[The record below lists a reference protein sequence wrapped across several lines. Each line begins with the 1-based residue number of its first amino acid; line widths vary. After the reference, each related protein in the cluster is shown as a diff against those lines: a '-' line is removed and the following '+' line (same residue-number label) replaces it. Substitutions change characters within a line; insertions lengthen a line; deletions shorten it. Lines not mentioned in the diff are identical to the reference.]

1 MRFAEVVI
9 NRPSKKLDRTFT
21 YEIPPALAQI
31 DVGWRVIVPFAG
43 GWEEGIVCDVTD
55 RLPDYDVKEIH
66 SGVGTEAWFT
76 PEMMALAQMIA
87 RYYVCTRL
95 TALRLFMMS
104 SVPVRAKPGRRL
116 TAEGR
121 RLYPDLSALPQ
132 EVPYWEAHL
141 PVSELT
147 ANEWETADVPTMTLP
162 FPWERVFTACK
173 GVTAEQLKNRR
184 RQRELY
190 EFLCHYGPQSA
201 QILHGAG
208 FSASLRRD
216 AETNGL
222 ISSEEKIAIPHLP
235 QAEPLPELPLTDEQA
250 QAVHA
255 ITDAQAQEKDEIF
268 LLHGVT
274 GSGKTE
280 VYIRAAQK
288 AVQAGKSVLILVP
301 EIALTPQMT
310 ARFSA
315 HFGNRVVY
323 AHSGVSL
330 GDRYAN
336 WWRIRHGEADVV
348 IGARSALFLPHRRLG
363 LIVVDEEYDI
373 SYKQEDS
380 PRYHARRLA
389 ETLGKLHHAPVVLGA
404 ATPAIT
410 TYHRSEQGEI
420 RRLTLSHRIGHVPL
434 PQIEVADMRSE
445 LETGNHSI
453 LSRPLQSVL
462 AGVLH
467 DKKQAILLLNRRG
480 YATYILC
487 RQCGYVADCPRCE
500 RPLTYHLN
508 GQQLRCHH
516 CECNYPVPRECPECH
531 SRYIK
536 FLGIG
541 TQKAQT
547 LLTRIFP
554 QARIVRLDR
563 DTMGNQEKLTAMLH
577 AFHDGVGDILLGTQL
592 VAKGH
597 DLPNVRAVGI
607 LSVDNLLNLPDY
619 TAAERTFSLLT
630 QAAGRAGR
638 KEVQGEVVLQTY
650 HPEHYAVRHA
660 RTHDYRGF
668 YDEEIQYR
676 QALGYPPFTELMRMT
691 FFDTVYERASD
702 HAERCITRLEEIVAA
717 ENDEI
722 ELIGPYDEYMRKV
735 RDRYFVSILI
745 KGRDLTRLRDSIRN
759 QPEWRDNGIII
770 DAEVI

>member
-1 MRFAEVVI
+1 MRFAEVI
-9 NRPSKKLDRTFT
+9 IHRPSKKLDRTFT
-21 YEIPPALAQI
+21 YEIPTGLAQI
-31 DVGWRVIVPFAG
+31 NVGWRVIVPFAG
-43 GWEEGIVCDVTD
+43 GWEEGTVCDVTD
-55 RLPDYDVKEIH
+55 VEPPYEVKQIH
-66 SGVGTEAWFT
+66 SGVGSEAWFT
-76 PEMMALAQMIA
+76 PEMMALAEMIA

-104 SVPVRAKPGRRL
+104 AVPIRMKFGRRL
-116 TAEGR
+116 TTAGR
-121 RLYPDLSALPQ
+121 ARYPELSPFPQALS
-132 EVPYWEAHL
+132 YWQAHL
-141 PVSELT
+141 SSAPAED
-147 ANEWETADVPTMTLP
+147 EWETAGVPTVTLP
-162 FPWERVFTACK
+162 FPRVRIFTAA
-173 GVTAEQLKNRR
+173 GNVTDEQLKNRR

-190 EFLCHYGPQSA
+190 AFLRNHGPQSA
-201 QILHGAG
+201 EALHAAG
-208 FSASLRRD
+208 FSAALRRE
-216 AETNGL
+216 AVTNGL
-222 ISSEEKIAIPHLP
+222 LVAKETIEMPRLP
-235 QAEPLPELPLTDEQA
+235 EVKPLPELSLTDEQTTALKAINAA
-250 QAVHA
+250 QAE
-255 ITDAQAQEKDEIF
+255 EKNEIF

-288 AVQAGKSVLILVP
+288 AVQDGKSVLILVP

-310 ARFSA
+310 ARFSS

-323 AHSGVSL
+323 AHSGVSV

-336 WWRIRHGEADVV
+336 WWRIRHGEVDVV

-363 LIVVDEEYDI
+363 LIVVDEEYDT

-389 ETLGKLHHAPVVLGA
+389 EELGRLHHAPVVLGA
-404 ATPAIT
+404 ATPSVT
-410 TYHRSEQGEI
+410 TYFRAAQGEI
-420 RRLTLSHRIGHVPL
+420 QRLTLSHRIGHVPL

-453 LSRPLQSVL
+453 LSRSLQAVL
-462 AGVLH
+462 TKVLRNR
-467 DKKQAILLLNRRG
+467 KQAILLLNRRG

-487 RQCGYVADCPRCE
+487 RKCGYVAQCPRCE

-508 GQQLRCHH
+508 GHQLRCHH
-516 CECNYPVPRECPECH
+516 CECNYPVPRECPVCH

-536 FLGIG
+536 FLGMG
-541 TQKAQT
+541 TQKAGE
-547 LLTRIFP
+547 LLQRIFP
-554 QARIVRLDR
+554 HARIVRLDR
-563 DTMGNQEKLTAMLH
+563 DTMGSQEKLAAMLH

-597 DLPNVRAVGI
+597 DLPNVHAVGI

-638 KEVQGEVVLQTY
+638 KKVQGEVVLQTY
-650 HPEHYAVRHA
+650 HPEHYAIRHA
-660 RTHDYRGF
+660 RMHDYRGF

-676 QALGYPPFTELMRMT
+676 QALGYPPFAELMRMT
-691 FFDTVYERASD
+691 FFDTVYEQAFN
-702 HAERCITRLEEIVAA
+702 HAERCVERLQEIVAA
-717 ENDEI
+717 TGDEI

-735 RDRYFVSILI
+735 RDRYFVSVLI
-745 KGRDLTRLRDSIRN
+745 KGRDLTDLKDRVRRE
-759 QPEWRDNGIII
+759 PEWRDNGIII